1 MGGSGVQFHTQT
13 INPIVDETSGNVGLG
28 ARTTEVKKNFFRPAE
43 IAAGPALA
51 ARVPY
56 ERQSG
61 RENSARSPG
70 KAEHEFF
77 DFRSFG
83 LSHDK
88 NRVETRK
95 RRKSKKSRPAD
106 V

>member
-1 MGGSGVQFHTQT
+1 MCRRDIWKCWLGGPDDGSQ
-13 INPIVDETSGNVGLG
+13 
-28 ARTTEVKKNFFRPAE
+28 KNFFRPAE

>member
-1 MGGSGVQFHTQT
+1 MVEGQPLNNIQQNSSGRKERIVENNQT
-13 INPIVDETSGNVGLG
+13 EDPSKFEKFQI
-28 ARTTEVKKNFFRPAE
+28 FFRPAE

-61 RENSARSPG
+61 RENSEKSPG
-70 KAEHEFF
+70 KAEHDFF
-77 DFRSFG
+77 HLRGFG

-95 RRKSKKSRPAD
+95 RRR
-106 V
+106 